1 MAMSQPTTT
10 KYPCDMTTKKFQ
22 SMNLEPSAIEEIRR
36 LARWLSVEADRNVP
50 LSEAVSAA
58 IAEAR
63 MHSENLV
70 QRVTSPAEEGVP
82 DD

>member
-1 MAMSQPTTT
+1 
-10 KYPCDMTTKKFQ
+10 MTTKKFQ

-63 MHSENLV
+63 THSESLV
-70 QRVTSPAEEGVP
+70 QRVARPAEEGVP